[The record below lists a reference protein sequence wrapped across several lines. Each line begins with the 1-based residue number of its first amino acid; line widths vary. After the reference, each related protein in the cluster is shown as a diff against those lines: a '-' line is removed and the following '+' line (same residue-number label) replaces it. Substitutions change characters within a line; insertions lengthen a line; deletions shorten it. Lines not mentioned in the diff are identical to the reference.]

1 MARAMAGRLVQLLAE
16 GRGGDA
22 SGKSGEAIERLAEKH
37 DGVLGSVWRWSQR
50 CSLAMEYGDGGWRCL
65 AMQARW
71 VVESGKIGSCRR
83 AASPRMASE
92 GAGRKLVQRCQK
104 GGRDTR

>member
-22 SGKSGEAIERLAEKH
+22 SGKSGEAIERLAEEH

-50 CSLAMEYGDGGWRCL
+50 CSLAMGAGGVWRCGRGGWSSREKS
-65 AMQARW
+65 AR
-71 VVESGKIGSCRR
+71 VEGRLVPGWLRPNGSE
-83 AASPRMASE
+83 P
-92 GAGRKLVQRCQK
+92 
-104 GGRDTR
+104 T